1 MVASAAPTSTTTQT
15 TGATAAPADKPSDGA
30 GQAQNKG
37 EADVLH
43 ALSDRRAELDRREN
57 DLALRE
63 QMLAATQ
70 KQVDDKIAE
79 LKAIQSKLDGMLA
92 QRDDAQKAQ
101 LLALVKMYEAMKPDD
116 AAKIFNTL
124 DPRILTEVAG
134 GMKPAKVGPVL
145 AAMDPAKA
153 QALTALLANRLLLPT
168 PQAPVAP
175 TTTPQAQALP
185 TADAS
190 TMPTLPG
197 ATSIIGA
204 GAGAAAPGFAEPAAP
219 APAPT
224 QSGG

>member
-1 MVASAAPTSTTTQT
+1 MQTADAA
-15 TGATAAPADKPSDGA
+15 ATPPATDKPSDGA

-43 ALSDRRAELDRREN
+43 ALADRRAELDKRES

-79 LKAIQSKLDGMLA
+79 LKAIQSKLDTMLA

-124 DPRILTEVAG
+124 DGRILTEVAG

-145 AAMDPAKA
+145 AAMEPAKA
-153 QALTALLANRLLLPT
+153 QALTALLANRLLLPP
-168 PQAPVAP
+168 PQTPVAP
-175 TTTPQAQALP
+175 TATPQASAQPLP

-190 TMPTLPG
+190 SMPVLPG
-197 ATSIIGA
+197 ATPIIGA
-204 GAGAAAPGFAEPAAP
+204 GVGAAAPGLAEPATPAQAP
-219 APAPT
+219 AQP
-224 QSGG
+224 GG